1 MGPLRCGDFFGK
13 PLKYAI
19 GRKLEG
25 SEEGVAMATRPQ
37 GPIGPLIYHI
47 PQD

>member
-1 MGPLRCGDFFGK
+1 VWRFFGK

-25 SEEGVAMATRPQ
+25 SEEGVAVAKKCK
-37 GPIGPLIYHI
+37 
-47 PQD
+47 D